1 MDYTSELKKLHE
13 LKEKNIISE
22 DEYNDQKESIL
33 SKIKGG
39 EKKQQEVSTSTL
51 TADPNA
57 KSKREKLM
65 EYETTQYKP
74 VSIGDWIITY
84 LIMMI
89 PLINIIMLF
98 VWGLGSNTQ
107 PSKANWAKATLIW
120 FVIAFVIAIVISVVF
135 GAAIA
140 IIASEHPDF

>member
-57 KSKREKLM
+57 KSKKNPVNKLP
-65 EYETTQYKP
+65 K
-74 VSIGDWIITY
+74 VD
-84 LIMMI
+84 
-89 PLINIIMLF
+89 LF
-98 VWGLGSNTQ
+98 FEQ
-107 PSKANWAKATLIW
+107 
-120 FVIAFVIAIVISVVF
+120 
-135 GAAIA
+135 
-140 IIASEHPDF
+140 